1 MDVPALLPF
10 NPQTSPNIRMTIDP
24 AFAQQLA
31 EGIEASTSPHCPACG
46 RPGWKIIARVYEA
59 REFMGAATPD
69 PATVDVIHQLPRIC
83 DNCGFIS
90 WFRIQLSAPAEG

>member
-1 MDVPALLPF
+1 
-10 NPQTSPNIRMTIDP
+10 MTIDS

-31 EGIEASTSPHCPACG
+31 EGIEASTNPNCPACS

-59 REFMGAATPD
+59 REFMGIENPD
-69 PATVDVIHQLPRIC
+69 PTSVDVIHQLPRIC

-90 WFRIQLSAPAEG
+90 WFRIQLSSAS